1 MVTCKDCISFDK
13 YDGCLNRNAPYI
25 WTAIGPDDPACL
37 FLGERRTKMIIIDL
51 FDILTFSVLI
61 ILLVILII
69 QYIIFKIK

>member
-1 MVTCKDCISFDK
+1 
-13 YDGCLNRNAPYI
+13 
-25 WTAIGPDDPACL
+25 
-37 FLGERRTKMIIIDL
+37 MIIIDL